1 MSKEIIIIDNLR
13 DSLETL
19 IEGYQK
25 FQKIE
30 DIELKLLLEDGCI
43 QRFEYTLEAAWK
55 IMRKFLKV
63 KYGKS
68 NEELTINNIFRLM
81 DSLGFIAN
89 WENWRNYYR
98 KRNESSHEYSIIKSR
113 EVIVLIA
120 DFIKDTEILVKN
132 LEKNL

>member
-1 MSKEIIIIDNLR
+1 
-13 DSLETL
+13 
-19 IEGYQK
+19 
-25 FQKIE
+25 
-30 DIELKLLLEDGCI
+30 
-43 QRFEYTLEAAWK
+43 
-55 IMRKFLKV
+55 MRKFLKV

>member
-43 QRFEYTLEAAWK
+43 QRFEYTLEV
-55 IMRKFLKV
+55 I
-63 KYGKS
+63 GK
-68 NEELTINNIFRLM
+68 
-81 DSLGFIAN
+81 
-89 WENWRNYYR
+89 
-98 KRNESSHEYSIIKSR
+98 
-113 EVIVLIA
+113 
-120 DFIKDTEILVKN
+120 
-132 LEKNL
+132 